1 MVEPP
6 LFSLRYPCR
15 LVAAAVAAR
24 KAQLQPH
31 PRTGFAVKVA
41 GKPLAAG
48 AVPYIIAIMQDKPTI
63 ERVTQPQPSA
73 LSSLDRRSRDI
84 FKRIVDQYL
93 ETGEPIGSRNISRLL
108 PSALSPASVR
118 NVMADLEHLGLI
130 YAPHTSAGRLPTEFG
145 LRFFV
150 DALLEIGDLSADE
163 RKLIEAQVKAA
174 TPGRTMESV
183 LAEASQALSGLTR
196 GAGIVLANKS
206 DTRLKQIEFIRLEP
220 ARALVVL
227 VGEDGSVENRVIDVD
242 PGTTPSG
249 LVEAANYLNTHLRG
263 RSLPQ
268 ARGELERRQSAL
280 KAELDRLTSDLIQK
294 GVATWADI
302 TAGQP
307 ETLIVRGR
315 ANLLEDGAA
324 AEDLERIRLLFD
336 DLETQRELI
345 RLLGNAETG
354 EGVRIF
360 IGSEN
365 QLFSLSGS
373 SLVVSPYRDSEQ
385 RIVGVLG
392 VIGPTRL
399 NYARVVPMV
408 DYTAKVV
415 GRLLG

>member
-1 MVEPP
+1 MMSPTP
-6 LFSLRYPCR
+6 TR
-15 LVAAAVAAR
+15 AAAR
-24 KAQLQPH
+24 IPD
-31 PRTGFAVKVA
+31 
-41 GKPLAAG
+41 
-48 AVPYIIAIMQDKPTI
+48 MQDKPTI
-63 ERVTQPQPSA
+63 ERAAPQGSA
-73 LSSLDRRSRDI
+73 LAGLDRRSREI

-150 DALLEIGDLSADE
+150 DALLEVGDLSAEE
-163 RKLIEAQVKAA
+163 RRQIEAQVRA
-174 TPGRTMESV
+174 GHGGHTMESL
-183 LAEASQALSGLTR
+183 LAEASRALSGLSR
-196 GAGIVLANKS
+196 GAGVVLANKA
-206 DTRLKQIEFIRLEP
+206 DIRLKHIEFIRLEP

-227 VGEDGSVENRVIDVD
+227 VGEDDSVENRVIDLD
-242 PGTTPSG
+242 PGTTPAS
-249 LVEAANYLNTHLRG
+249 LIEAANYLNTHLRG
-263 RSLPQ
+263 RSLSE
-268 ARGELERRQSAL
+268 ARAAVEKRQNDVR
-280 KAELDRLTSDLIQK
+280 AELDRLTGDLIQK
-294 GVATWADI
+294 GLASWGDSVT
-302 TAGQP
+302 GRP
-307 ETLIVRGR
+307 ETLIVRGQ
-315 ANLLEDGAA
+315 ANLLEDVTA

-399 NYARVVPMV
+399 NYARIVPMV